1 MSDGKRAFMMG
12 NALVVGVV
20 ERIADELITRDGRRR
35 ARGPSSQ
42 TQRSPRPRTPWPGL
56 QLPNPPPSSPAVRN
70 VMRANRARD
79 TGPELRLRRA
89 LREAGLGGY
98 RLNWKKAPGRP
109 DIAYPGRKVAI
120 FVHGC
125 YWHHCPRCYPN
136 LPKSNP
142 EFWARKF
149 ELNRERDAR
158 KRATS
163 EDVGLVRRSKLGSAT
178 CEIASVPLSI
188 RSRSLQRAVHSQDT
202 YQELV
207 VEPERLL
214 RYIKAARRLIPI
226 GSIPAV
232 RPDVDE
238 RRLGRWRH

>member
-1 MSDGKRAFMMG
+1 MAG
-12 NALVVGVV
+12 
-20 ERIADELITRDGRRR
+20 
-35 ARGPSSQ
+35 Q
-42 TQRSPRPRTPWPGL
+42 

-79 TGPELRLRRA
+79 TGPERTLRSA

-98 RLNWKKAPGRP
+98 RLNWRKAPGRP

-158 KRATS
+158 KRSDLEAAGWQVV
-163 EDVGLVRRSKLGSAT
+163 EAYECDIRDRRSAIVSR
-178 CEIASVPLSI
+178 I
-188 RSRSLQRAVHSQDT
+188 RA
-202 YQELV
+202 
-207 VEPERLL
+207 RLT
-214 RYIKAARRLIPI
+214 
-226 GSIPAV
+226 V
-232 RPDVDE
+232 RPRASD
-238 RRLGRWRH
+238 LGQR